1 MNRNKVY
8 DYVVVLKNPNR
19 KLIAKTAQL
28 MLLLSLLPF
37 AAAIYSDSNN
47 FLTYLAAF
55 VSMAFFISALVE
67 KKRKK
72 HASFA
77 LAVGVTGLGL
87 FFSTTIPYLG
97 QLYLL
102 AGILEWFFFKN
113 TEVGFS
119 NDIIVKSG
127 IFPQKIKWSE
137 LNNVLIRDDL
147 FTMDFKNN
155 QLFQAYTDDAEDEEY
170 EVGDDEF
177 NEYCKERLN
186 Q

>member
-8 DYVVVLKNPNR
+8 DYVVVLQNPNR

-37 AAAIYSDSNN
+37 AAAIYIDSKN
-47 FLTYLAAF
+47 FLTYLAVF
-55 VSMAFFISALVE
+55 VSLSFFISARFE

-77 LAVGVTGLGL
+77 LSLGVCGLGL
-87 FFSTTIPYLG
+87 FFTTAIPYVG

-102 AGILEWFFFKN
+102 AGILEWFFYKN

-119 NDIIVKSG
+119 EEIIVKSG
-127 IFPQKIKWSE
+127 FIPQKIKWSE

-155 QLFQAYTDDAEDEEY
+155 KLFQAYTDDSEDDEY

-177 NEYCKERLN
+177 NAYCRERL
-186 Q
+186 QQ